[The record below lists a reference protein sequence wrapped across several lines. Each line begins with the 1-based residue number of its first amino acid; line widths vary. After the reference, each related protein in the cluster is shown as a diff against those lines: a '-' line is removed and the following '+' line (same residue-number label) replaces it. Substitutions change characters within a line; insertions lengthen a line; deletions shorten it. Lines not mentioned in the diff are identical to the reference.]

1 MVEATTEEGLSED
14 SVTFANLFYQD
25 SDDHFAALRPP
36 GLSEL
41 MHKSAHPE
49 TSFSVLPADKTMS
62 IMSQSTTSTLL
73 SLALSKSNTLH
84 SGLTEQEVYLLQWCS
99 HQIDDAES
107 WADNLSDLVFETD
120 RNHMVVTMQPQ
131 YKEEDN
137 SWLLNILLSK
147 DEEND

>member
-1 MVEATTEEGLSED
+1 MLEATTEEGSSED
-14 SVTFANLFYQD
+14 SVTFADLFYQD
-25 SDDHFAALRPP
+25 SDDHATALGPP
-36 GLSEL
+36 GLHESMYEP
-41 MHKSAHPE
+41 ARPE
-49 TSFSVLPADKTMS
+49 TSFGVLPADDNTS
-62 IMSQSTTSTLL
+62 IMSRGTTSTLL

-137 SWLLNILLSK
+137 SWLLNISRAQQG
-147 DEEND
+147 